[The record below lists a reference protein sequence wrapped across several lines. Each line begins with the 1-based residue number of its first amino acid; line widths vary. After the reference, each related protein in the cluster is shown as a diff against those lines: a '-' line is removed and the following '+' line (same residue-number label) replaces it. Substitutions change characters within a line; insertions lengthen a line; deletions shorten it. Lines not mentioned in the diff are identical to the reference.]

1 MSLPQVVA
9 KQAIEDGEATQIEQQ
24 VPQIGMGQI
33 ACYDPPPFA
42 LGDQGPIEGELKIGN
57 GKEE

>member
-1 MSLPQVVA
+1 MASA
-9 KQAIEDGEATQIEQQ
+9 QIEQQ
-24 VPQIGMGQI
+24 VPQIGMSQI

-42 LGDQGPIEGELKIGN
+42 PGDQGPIEGELKIGN